1 MIFNKSEESVTRSA
15 KNIKLLLLDVDG
27 VLTDGR
33 LYFSSNGEES
43 KAFNSLDGHGIKML
57 ESAGI
62 QIGII
67 TGRRSPLVEKRARD
81 LGIKLL
87 YQGREDKLAVLD
99 EVMAVTRIDAS
110 EIAYA
115 GDDFPDLPVLNRV
128 GLGFSVANGHE
139 DVKSAVDVITS
150 RSGGNG
156 AVREITDF
164 LLQSQGQYEA

>member
-1 MIFNKSEESVTRSA
+1 MIFNKSEESVTQSA

-81 LGIKLL
+81 LGIQLL

-99 EVMAVTRIDAS
+99 EVNDAGARNGLRIKS
-110 EIAYA
+110 IETNPRFGTHI
-115 GDDFPDLPVLNRV
+115 GRQPVDSMC
-128 GLGFSVANGHE
+128 LG
-139 DVKSAVDVITS
+139 
-150 RSGGNG
+150 
-156 AVREITDF
+156 
-164 LLQSQGQYEA
+164 